1 MEYEIYIGYQRCIMK
16 FRHDT
21 KAKSDRR
28 SILPL
33 NGKDDISKVRSLLA
47 DQPRN
52 LLLFDM
58 AVETGLF
65 MKDLLQLQAKHVQS
79 LVVGDELPV
88 GGGSGGNPVISEQ
101 IHQTLQYY
109 LREIHPQSAD
119 YIFQSKKGNRPL
131 KMNSISDMIKAW
143 FEAAGLNGLT
153 GAKSLRKTW
162 EEYYRADTA
171 EYADSKS
178 KKKNTLNPLKPVT
191 LQELAYQELLRA
203 FITRKVEPGR
213 ILVTDELARE
223 MKISNRPVREA
234 LARLAQGG
242 FVIPQK
248 RRGFLV
254 VELSKEN
261 LIEIM
266 QIRLRLETM
275 AGEEAAQCHSP
286 ETINRLKEIFQK
298 IAEAEEKSYFEDT
311 YQDNRDFHF
320 TIYEAANMP
329 ILLQVINSLWDR
341 WSPYHR
347 LIVRSRVKS
356 EKVTGNVLSIHQGML
371 QGMQRRDPSM
381 VRKYIEQDLT
391 WVIKDLMNTISI

>member
-1 MEYEIYIGYQRCIMK
+1 MK
-16 FRHDT
+16 FRRNT

-28 SILPL
+28 PILPL

-65 MKDLLQLQAKHVQS
+65 MKDLLQLKAKHVQS

-88 GGGSGGNPVISEQ
+88 EDGSGGKPAISRQ
-101 IHQTLQYY
+101 VHKTLQYY
-109 LREIHPQSAD
+109 LRETHPQSAD
-119 YIFQSKKGNRPL
+119 YIFQSKKGNKPL
-131 KMNSISDMIKAW
+131 KMSSISDMIKGW
-143 FEAAGLNGLT
+143 FEAADLNGLT

-171 EYADSKS
+171 DYTDTKS

-234 LARLAQGG
+234 LARLAQVG
-242 FVIPQK
+242 FVVPQK

-261 LIEIM
+261 LIEITK
-266 QIRLRLETM
+266 IRLHLETM
-275 AGEEAAQCHSP
+275 AGEEAARCQSK
-286 ETINRLKEIFQK
+286 ETINLLKEIFQQLV
-298 IAEAEEKSYFEDT
+298 EAEDKANFEDT
-311 YQDNRDFHF
+311 YQINRDFHF

-329 ILLQVINSLWDR
+329 ILLQLITTLWDR
-341 WSPYHR
+341 YAAYHI
-347 LIVRSRVKS
+347 LIVESRSESAEVT
-356 EKVTGNVLSIHQGML
+356 EKNLAIHRGML
-371 QGMQRRDPSM
+371 AGMQNHDQSM
-381 VRKYIEQDLT
+381 VRKYIEQDLL